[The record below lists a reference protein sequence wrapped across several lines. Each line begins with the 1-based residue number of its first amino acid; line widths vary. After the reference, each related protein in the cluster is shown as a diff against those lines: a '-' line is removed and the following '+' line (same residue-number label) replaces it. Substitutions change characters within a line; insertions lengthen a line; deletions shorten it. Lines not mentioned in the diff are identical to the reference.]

1 MAEIELKF
9 QIPQSIR
16 HQFEQD
22 FQQYGPT
29 RHHLCAKYFD
39 TADQQLQQHKIALR
53 QRLEDRQWFQTLK
66 APSQHQFERFELEER
81 LDAAPDNCDL
91 KAYAKHKQARKIL
104 KQALHTLDTP
114 LSLQFE
120 TDVERDLWI
129 EDYRGSQIEIA
140 LDRGEIRSNGQTLDI
155 YEVEFELKSGKL
167 DDLIDFVKPWI
178 QRYS

>member
-53 QRLEDRQWFQTLK
+53 QRLEDQQWFQTLK
-66 APSQHQFERFELEER
+66 HRASINL
-81 LDAAPDNCDL
+81 N
-91 KAYAKHKQARKIL
+91 
-104 KQALHTLDTP
+104 ALSWKKD
-114 LSLQFE
+114 
-120 TDVERDLWI
+120 WI
-129 EDYRGSQIEIA
+129 PHRTTVI
-140 LDRGEIRSNGQTLDI
+140 
-155 YEVEFELKSGKL
+155 
-167 DDLIDFVKPWI
+167 
-178 QRYS
+178 

>member
-53 QRLEDRQWFQTLK
+53 QRLEDQQWFQTLK

-81 LDAAPDNCDL
+81 LDTAPDNCDL

-104 KQALHTLDTP
+104 NRHFTP
-114 LSLQFE
+114 
-120 TDVERDLWI
+120 
-129 EDYRGSQIEIA
+129 
-140 LDRGEIRSNGQTLDI
+140 
-155 YEVEFELKSGKL
+155 
-167 DDLIDFVKPWI
+167 
-178 QRYS
+178 

>member
-53 QRLEDRQWFQTLK
+53 QRLED
-66 APSQHQFERFELEER
+66 
-81 LDAAPDNCDL
+81 
-91 KAYAKHKQARKIL
+91 
-104 KQALHTLDTP
+104 
-114 LSLQFE
+114 
-120 TDVERDLWI
+120 
-129 EDYRGSQIEIA
+129 
-140 LDRGEIRSNGQTLDI
+140 
-155 YEVEFELKSGKL
+155 
-167 DDLIDFVKPWI
+167 
-178 QRYS
+178 